1 MIYRSLQLDRFQ
13 EDAIQAI
20 DQEHS
25 VIVAAPTGAG
35 KTVVAD
41 YAVDRCIQSDRRVI
55 YTAPIKALS
64 NQKYRDFHEQY
75 GDRVG
80 ILTGDVVLN
89 PYAQILL
96 MTTEIFRNTI
106 FDDIERLADVEYAI
120 FDEIHYINDVERGTV
135 WEESIIFAP
144 QHIKFACL
152 SATIPNIDQFADW
165 MRSVREIEI
174 DVVQELERPVPLEHH
189 LYLDGYGI
197 GTVGDLRRSQ
207 QIIAKFNH
215 LHDDE
220 KVDEVV
226 ANAIPNLICTDL
238 VGYIQKR
245 NQLPCL
251 YFCFSRKQC
260 ERHAES
266 YAHASGRSF
275 LKAEQ
280 REQILTLFDSLCVR
294 YGIHDN
300 RKASEL
306 SSLISKGVAYHHAG
320 MLPTLKEVV
329 EQLFTSGLVQLL
341 FTTETFAVG
350 INMPACTAIF
360 ESLEKFDGFGFR
372 YLKAREYHQMAGRA
386 GRRGIDPVG
395 YVYARV
401 NPQFS
406 DFEKVQHITSDR
418 IEPIG
423 SQFNLSYSSILNLY
437 QKYGDDIYDVC
448 TLSLGNF
455 QNYTRIRKIDKD
467 LKRAEEGLKSSPL
480 PTCVHDHL
488 DASEQVAGYLDLLNN
503 VANQKQTLKA
513 KRLEVKR
520 KYRGRKNKR
529 VRLKRLAHINQQ
541 VRHVETTLVDSLC
554 HGCQRFKLCHRQ
566 YQEIEQFTNQ
576 VGTLVQERDYFEHFQ
591 QRQIASRLKVL
602 EELGYIEGT
611 DLFPRGEIA
620 SRISGYEMPISLLL
634 FGGYFEK
641 LDEDEIN
648 VLMMAI
654 VSEPRKDSGRFRKLQ
669 DNRLKGVLKSA
680 DREIEKLRVLE
691 ALHGVAEVTPRFE
704 TKLSTA
710 MLAWSRGCEFE
721 QLHRYADLADGDFVR
736 SIRLVIDFLR
746 QTRRAMSGHATF
758 LDKLD
763 RCISKIN
770 RDVVDAERQL
780 RMAQGAAPSLE
791 TSEELGAVDDVNG
804 NHNVIGNAR
813 LSPES

>member
-1 MIYRSLQLDRFQ
+1 MYYRGLRLDRFQ
-13 EDAIQAI
+13 ENAIQALNR
-20 DQEHS
+20 ERS

-35 KTVVAD
+35 KTVVAE
-41 YAVDRCIQSDRRVI
+41 YAVDKCIQSDRRVI

-64 NQKYRDFHEQY
+64 NQKYRDFSERY

-80 ILTGDVVLN
+80 ILTGDVVIN

-174 DVVQELERPVPLEHH
+174 DVVQELERPVPLEHQ

-197 GTVGDLRRSQ
+197 GTIGDLRRAQ
-207 QIIAKFNH
+207 QIIAKFDH

-220 KVDEVV
+220 KVDEMV
-226 ANAIPNLICTDL
+226 ANGLPNLTRADL
-238 VGYIQKR
+238 VGYLQKR
-245 NQLPCL
+245 NRLPCL

-260 ERHAES
+260 ERNADS

-280 REQILTLFDSLCVR
+280 REQILTRFDSLCIR
-294 YGIHDN
+294 HDIQDN
-300 RKASEL
+300 RKATEL
-306 SSLISKGVAYHHAG
+306 RSLISKGVAYHHAG

-350 INMPACTAIF
+350 INMPACTAVF

-395 YVYARV
+395 YVYGRV
-401 NPQFS
+401 NPRFS
-406 DFEKVQHITSDR
+406 DIEKVQKITSDR

-437 QKYGDDIYDVC
+437 QKYGHDIYDVC

-467 LKRAEEGLKSSPL
+467 LKRAEEGLKNSPL
-480 PTCVHDHL
+480 PICIHDHL
-488 DASEQVAGYLDLLNN
+488 DASEQVAGYLDLLNS
-503 VANQKQTLKA
+503 VAIKKQTLKT
-513 KRLEVKR
+513 KRLEAKR

-529 VRLKRLAHINQQ
+529 VRLKKLAQINQQ
-541 VRHVETTLVDSLC
+541 VRSVESTLADSLC
-554 HGCQRFKLCHRQ
+554 HGCQRYKLCHQQ
-566 YQEIEQFTNQ
+566 YQEIERFTGQ
-576 VGTLVQERDYFEHFQ
+576 VESFVRERDHFEHFQ

-611 DLFPRGEIA
+611 DLLPRGEIA
-620 SRISGYEMPISLLL
+620 SRISGYEMLISLLL
-634 FGGYFEK
+634 FGGFFEK
-641 LDEDEIN
+641 LDEDAIN
-648 VLMMAI
+648 VLMLAI
-654 VSEPRKDSGRFRKLQ
+654 VSEPRKDSGRFRKLH

-680 DREIEKLRVLE
+680 DREIENLRDLE

-721 QLHRYADLADGDFVR
+721 ELNRYADLADGDFVR
-736 SIRLVIDFLR
+736 SFRLVIDFLR
-746 QTRRAMSGHATF
+746 QTRRAMTGHATL

-763 RCISKIN
+763 RCIAKIN

-780 RMAQGAAPSLE
+780 RMGQGDTSPSE
-791 TSEELGAVDDVNG
+791 ISMESGVVNEVSGNVDVMGDV
-804 NHNVIGNAR
+804 R
-813 LSPES
+813 QSPDG

>member
-1 MIYRSLQLDRFQ
+1 MIYRGLQLDRFQ

-20 DQEHS
+20 ERDHS

-35 KTVVAD
+35 KTVVAE
-41 YAVDRCIQSDRRVI
+41 YAVDKCLQDDRRVI

-64 NQKYRDFHEQY
+64 NQKYRDFYEQY
-75 GDRVG
+75 SDRVG

-106 FDDIERLADVEYAI
+106 FDDIERLADVENVI
-120 FDEIHYINDVERGTV
+120 FDEIHYINDIERGTV

-144 QHIKFACL
+144 QHIKFTCL
-152 SATIPNIDQFADW
+152 SATIPNINQFADW
-165 MRSVREIEI
+165 MRSIREIEI

-189 LYLDGYGI
+189 LYLEGYGV
-197 GTVGDLRRSQ
+197 GTINDLARSQ
-207 QIIAKFNH
+207 QIIAKFKD

-220 KVDEVV
+220 KVDDIV
-226 ANAIPNLICTDL
+226 ANEMPDLIRADL
-238 VGYIQKR
+238 VSDVQKR
-245 NQLPCL
+245 NRLPCL

-260 ERHAES
+260 ERNAET

-275 LKAEQ
+275 LKTEQ
-280 REQILTLFDSLCVR
+280 RKQILTLFDSLCTR

-300 RKASEL
+300 QKASEL
-306 SSLISKGVAYHHAG
+306 RTLISKGVAYHHAG

-350 INMPACTAIF
+350 INMPACTAVF
-360 ESLEKFDGFGFR
+360 ESLEKFDGNSFR

-401 NPQFS
+401 NPRFA
-406 DFEKVQHITSDR
+406 DVEKVRKITSDK
-418 IEPIG
+418 IESIG
-423 SQFNLSYSSILNLY
+423 SQFNLSYSSILNLC
-437 QKYGDDIYDVC
+437 QKHGDDIYDVC

-455 QNYTRIRKIDKD
+455 QNYSRIRRIDKE
-467 LKRAEEGLKSSPL
+467 LKRAEEGLKQAPP
-480 PTCVHDHL
+480 PTCVHEHL
-488 DASEQVAGYLDLLNN
+488 DASEQVAGYLDCLND
-503 VANQKQTLKA
+503 VASQKQTLKA

-529 VRLKRLAHINQQ
+529 TRLKKFNQVNHRMRQ
-541 VRHVETTLVDSLC
+541 VEAVLHDNPC
-554 HGCQRFKLCHRQ
+554 HGCQRFTLCHQ
-566 YQEIEQFTNQ
+566 QHQAIERFTTR
-576 VGTLVQERDYFEHFQ
+576 VETLDQERDHFERFQ
-591 QRQIASRLKVL
+591 ERQIASRLKAL
-602 EELGYIEGT
+602 EELGYVEGT
-611 DLFPRGEIA
+611 ELLPRGEIA
-620 SRISGYEMPISLLL
+620 SRISGYEMQISLLL
-634 FGGYFEK
+634 FGGFFEK
-641 LDEDEIN
+641 LSEDEIN

-654 VSEPRKDSGRFRKLQ
+654 VSEPRKDSGRFRKLY
-669 DNRLKGVLKSA
+669 DNRLKGILKSA
-680 DREIEKLRVLE
+680 DREMENLRVLE

-710 MLAWSRGCEFE
+710 MLAWSRGCDFE
-721 QLHRYADLADGDFVR
+721 ELHRYADLADGDFVR
-736 SIRLVIDFLR
+736 SFRLVIDFLR
-746 QTRRAMSGHATF
+746 QTRRAMAGHAAL

-763 RCISKIN
+763 RCVARIN

-780 RMAQGAAPSLE
+780 RMGQTNAPPTEIAAEPDEVAEASGN
-791 TSEELGAVDDVNG
+791 LGA
-804 NHNVIGNAR
+804 IGDA
-813 LSPES
+813 SGAS

>member
-1 MIYRSLQLDRFQ
+1 MFYRSLQLDRFQ

-20 DQEHS
+20 DRERS
-25 VIVAAPTGAG
+25 VMVAAPTGSG
-35 KTVVAD
+35 KTVVAE
-41 YAVDRCIQSDRRVI
+41 YAVDKCIQSDRRVI

-64 NQKYRDFHEQY
+64 NQKYRDFHERY
-75 GDRVG
+75 GDQVG

-106 FDDIERLADVEYAI
+106 FDDIERLADVEYVI

-152 SATIPNIDQFADW
+152 SATIPNINQFADW
-165 MRSVREIEI
+165 MRSVREIDI
-174 DVVQELERPVPLEHH
+174 DVVEELERPVPLEHH

-197 GTVGDLRRSQ
+197 GTIDDLRRSQ
-207 QIIAKFNH
+207 QIVAKFNH
-215 LHDDE
+215 LQDDE
-220 KVDEVV
+220 KVDEIV
-226 ANAIPNLICTDL
+226 ANGLPNLIRADL
-238 VGYIQKR
+238 VGYLQKHSR
-245 NQLPCL
+245 LPCL

-260 ERHAES
+260 ERNAES
-266 YAHASGRSF
+266 YAHASRRSF
-275 LKAEQ
+275 LKREQ

-294 YGIHDN
+294 HGIHDN

-306 SSLISKGVAYHHAG
+306 RSLISKGVAYHHAG

-360 ESLEKFDGFGFR
+360 ESLEKFDGVGFR
-372 YLKAREYHQMAGRA
+372 YLKSREYHQMAGRA

-401 NPQFS
+401 NPRFS
-406 DFEKVQHITSDR
+406 DVEKIQKITSDR

-423 SQFNLSYSSILNLY
+423 SQFNLSYSSILNLH

-448 TLSLGNF
+448 TLSLSNF
-455 QNYTRIRKIDKD
+455 QNYTRIRKIDKN
-467 LKRAEEGLKSSPL
+467 LKRAEEGLKNSPL
-480 PTCVHDHL
+480 PICVHDHL
-488 DASEQVAGYLDLLNN
+488 DASEQVASYLDLLNN

-520 KYRGRKNKR
+520 RHRGRKNKR
-529 VRLKRLAHINQQ
+529 VRLKKLAHINQQ
-541 VRHVETTLVDSLC
+541 VRQVESTLGNSLC
-554 HGCQRFKLCHRQ
+554 HGCQRFKLCHQQ
-566 YQEIEQFTNQ
+566 YQEIEQFTSQ
-576 VGTLVQERDYFEHFQ
+576 VETLIRERDHFEHFQ

-611 DLFPRGEIA
+611 DLLPRGEIA
-620 SRISGYEMPISLLL
+620 SRISGYEMQISLLL
-634 FGGYFEK
+634 FGGFFEK
-641 LDEDEIN
+641 LYEDEIN

-654 VSEPRKDSGRFRKLQ
+654 VSEPRKDSGRYRKLY
-669 DNRLKGVLKSA
+669 DNRLKGILKSA
-680 DREIEKLRVLE
+680 DREIESLRVLE
-691 ALHGVAEVTPRFE
+691 ALHRVAEVTPRIE

-721 QLHRYADLADGDFVR
+721 ELHRYADLADGDFVR
-736 SIRLVIDFLR
+736 SFRLVIDFLR
-746 QTRRAMSGHATF
+746 QTRRAMAGHTTL

-763 RCISKIN
+763 RCIAKIN

-780 RMAQGAAPSLE
+780 RMGQGNAPS
-791 TSEELGAVDDVNG
+791 SEMPVESDAVSDVSESLDMTG
-804 NHNVIGNAR
+804 DAR
-813 LSPES
+813 LSPEN